1 METRLLNY
9 LSKIFRH
16 CEARSAVAIH
26 SLSGSPRFTRDD
38 MNDRGQASLV
48 LVLIL
53 GLVSI
58 MSVLASS
65 TLSVSNVQIED
76 TITDTNQAWYAAWS
90 GIDEIMY
97 RVRAHQEFGESY
109 TVGLNL
115 ANGATV
121 SASVTGDSNQKIVK
135 SSGFAKGI
143 IKNLE
148 VTIAS
153 SSSKASFVFAAQ
165 AGEGGFELEG
175 NTTVTGNNNT
185 QGNVYS
191 NGPVLGIRASSG
203 NAGSKI
209 LGSVWAVGNI
219 GGLSSPD
226 TGGLYIQKN
235 AWANTLTACLVE
247 GNVRA
252 SVPPTNCPY
261 SGSFSISDPPVPAA
275 LTSVDAAYWRD
286 RALQG
291 GVWEGDCNVASSDGT
306 DCSNG
311 TRNIGNRKING
322 NLNVPSGVNLT
333 VTGPLWVKGDVN
345 ISQNN
350 TLFTSE
356 EVGKNSIMIVASD
369 PDNPAIKGRVVTSS
383 NVQFDRNSQGSGIIF
398 ISENQSVDCSS
409 PAIDMTSNT
418 ATVVFVAING
428 CINVGSNSQINGI
441 LGKKIHIKNNST
453 IKYDPS
459 LARAIVVPDSG
470 GWNVVNIREY

>member
-1 METRLLNY
+1 MNTQRNK
-9 LSKIFRH
+9 LSH
-16 CEARSAVAIH
+16 
-26 SLSGSPRFTRDD
+26 
-38 MNDRGQASLV
+38 RGQASLV

-53 GLVSI
+53 GLVSM

-97 RVRAHQEFGESY
+97 RLRAHQEFGESY
-109 TVGLNL
+109 SVGLNL

-143 IKNLE
+143 VKNLE

-175 NTTVTGNNNT
+175 NTTVTGNNGLP
-185 QGNVYS
+185 GNVYS
-191 NGPVLGIRASSG
+191 NGSVLGVRASSG
-203 NAGSKI
+203 NSGSKI
-209 LGSVWAVGNI
+209 LGSVWAVNYV
-219 GGLSSPD
+219 GGLHALD
-226 TGGLYIQKN
+226 EGGVYVKN
-235 AWANTLTACLVE
+235 NVWAKGLKACLIS

-252 SVPPTNCPY
+252 TSPPTDCPY
-261 SGSFSISDPPVPAA
+261 SGTFAISDPPVPAA
-275 LTSVDAAYWRD
+275 LASVDAAYWKD
-286 RALQG
+286 KALQG
-291 GVWEGDCNVASSDGT
+291 GTWNGDCNIASADGT
-306 DCSNG
+306 DCSGG
-311 TRNIGNRKING
+311 TRSIGNRKIDG
-322 NLNVPSGVNLT
+322 NLYVPSGVNLT
-333 VTGPLWVKGDVN
+333 VTGPLWVKGDIS

-356 EVGKNSIMIVASD
+356 DVGKNSIMIVASD
-369 PDNPAIKGRVVTSS
+369 ADNPTIKGRVVTSS
-383 NVQFDRNSQGSGIIF
+383 NVQFNRNSQGSGIIF
-398 ISENQSVDCSS
+398 ISENQSIDCSS

-418 ATVVFVAING
+418 ATVVFVAIDG

-441 LGKKIHIKNNST
+441 LAKKIHIKNNST

>member
-1 METRLLNY
+1 MNIRPDKL
-9 LSKIFRH
+9 RH
-16 CEARSAVAIH
+16 RGQAHSATF
-26 SLSGSPRFTRDD
+26 GSAQVGSS
-38 MNDRGQASLV
+38 GQASLV

-65 TLSVSNVQIED
+65 TLSVSNVQIEE
-76 TITDTNQAWYAAWS
+76 TITDSNQAWYAAWS

-97 RVRAHQEFGESY
+97 RLRAHQEFGESY
-109 TVGLNL
+109 SVGFNL
-115 ANGATV
+115 SNGATV
-121 SASVTGDSNQKIVK
+121 SASIVGDSSQKIVR
-135 SSGFAKGI
+135 SSGFAKGV
-143 IKNLE
+143 IKSLE

-165 AGEGGFELEG
+165 AGDGGFELEG
-175 NTTVTGNNNT
+175 NTTVTGSGGT
-185 QGNVYS
+185 PGNVYS
-191 NGPVLGIRASSG
+191 NGPVLGIKANAG

-219 GGLSSPD
+219 GGLSSP
-226 TGGLYIQKN
+226 TAGGLYIQKN
-235 AWANTLTACLVE
+235 AWANTLTACLVG

-261 SGSFSISDPPVPAA
+261 SGSFAISVPPIPAA
-275 LTSVDAAYWRD
+275 LASVDASYWKNK
-286 RALQG
+286 ALEG
-291 GVWEGDCNVASSDGT
+291 GTWNGDCNIASTDGT
-306 DCSNG
+306 DCSAG
-311 TRNIGNRKING
+311 TRSIGNRKIDG
-322 NLNVPSGVNLT
+322 DFNVPSGVNVT
-333 VTGPLWVKGDVN
+333 VTGPMWVKGDVN
-345 ISQNN
+345 IAQNN

-369 PDNPAIKGRVVTSS
+369 SDNPAIKGRVVTSS
-383 NVQFDRNSQGSGIIF
+383 NVQFNRNSQGSGIIF
-398 ISENQSVDCSS
+398 ISENRSVDCSF

-418 ATVVFVAING
+418 ATVVFVAIDG

-453 IKYDPS
+453 IIYDPN

>member
-1 METRLLNY
+1 MKLNITQ
-9 LSKIFRH
+9 KIH
-16 CEARSAVAIH
+16 K
-26 SLSGSPRFTRDD
+26 
-38 MNDRGQASLV
+38 GQASLI

-65 TLSVSNVQIED
+65 SLSVSNVQIEN
-76 TITDTNQAWYAAWS
+76 TITESNQAWYAAWS
-90 GIDEIMY
+90 GIDEVMY
-97 RVRAHQEFGESY
+97 RLRAHQDFGSSY
-109 TVGLNL
+109 TVGLTL

-121 SASVTGDSNQKIVK
+121 SATVTGDSNQKIVRSTGYK
-135 SSGFAKGI
+135 SGV

-148 VTIAS
+148 VSIAS

-165 AGEGGFELEG
+165 SGEGGFELEG
-175 NTTVTGNNNT
+175 NTTVTGSGGSP
-185 QGNVYS
+185 GNVYS
-191 NGPVLGIRASSG
+191 NGSVLGIRASAG
-203 NAGSKI
+203 NSGSKI

-219 GGLSSPD
+219 GGLSSPNS
-226 TGGLYIQKN
+226 GGLYIQKN
-235 AWANTLTACLVE
+235 AWANQLTACLVG

-261 SGSFSISDPPVPAA
+261 SGTFSISAPPSAA
-275 LTSVDAAYWRD
+275 ELSSVDATFWKNK
-286 RALQG
+286 ALEG
-291 GVWEGDCNVASSDGT
+291 GVWNGDCNIMSSNGS

-311 TRNIGNRKING
+311 TRIIGNKQILG

-333 VTGPLWVKGDVN
+333 VTGPLWVKGDIN

-350 TLFTSE
+350 TLFTDES
-356 EVGKNSIMIVASD
+356 VGKNSIMIVASD
-369 PDNPAIKGRVVTSS
+369 PDNPDIKGRVVTSS
-383 NVQFDRNSQGSGIIF
+383 NVQFNRNSQNAGIIF
-398 ISENQSVDCSS
+398 ISENRSIDCANL

-418 ATVVFVAING
+418 ATVVFVAIDG
-428 CINVGSNSQINGI
+428 CINVGSNSMINGI

-453 IKYDPS
+453 IEYDPS